1 MQESW
6 WVEYSLFFA
15 ELLTFLA
22 LVAWVAGRLAKNAAQ
37 GAGAKEGRLVV
48 RSLTKELGLD
58 PKALDLGFLPKAQAK
73 ARRKNAKARAKADR
87 PRLFVLDFNG
97 DVRASG
103 AKGLAKE
110 VNNLLELAQP
120 EDQVLVRLESPGGSV
135 TGYGLAASQLLRIKA
150 QGLKLTVT
158 VDKIAASGGY
168 LMAVVADRIL
178 AAPFAVIGS
187 IGVVAS
193 LPNFR
198 RLLEDQKVDFEQITA
213 GEYKRTLT
221 LFGENTEKGRAKVQ
235 EEVNQIHQLFK
246 DWVARF
252 RPQVDLAKVATGEWW
267 HGSTALDLGLID
279 QVQTGDEFLTQ
290 QAPNFKVV
298 GLKWQEPRSRT
309 GFWGRMASSLGAI
322 GAPT

>member
-6 WVEYSLFFA
+6 WVEYSLFIA
-15 ELLTFLA
+15 ELLTALGLLA
-22 LVAWVAGRLAKNAAQ
+22 WAAGRLAKNAVH
-37 GAGAKEGRLVV
+37 GARAKEGRLLV
-48 RSLTKELGLD
+48 RSLARELGQD
-58 PKALDLGFLPKAQAK
+58 PGSLDLGFLPKNEAKAHRKRAK
-73 ARRKNAKARAKADR
+73 ARKKADR
-87 PRLFVLDFNG
+87 PRLFVLDFTG

-103 AKGLAKE
+103 AQGLAKE
-110 VNNLLELAQP
+110 VNNLLGFAMP
-120 EDQVLVRLESPGGSV
+120 GDQVLVRLESPGGAV

-150 QGLKLTVT
+150 RGLPLTVA
-158 VDKIAASGGY
+158 VDKVAASGGY
-168 LMAVVADRIL
+168 LMAAVADRIL

-235 EEVNQIHQLFK
+235 EEVDQVHRLFK

-252 RPQVDLAKVATGEWW
+252 RPQMILSQVATGEWW
-267 HGSTALDLGLID
+267 HGAAALDLGLID
-279 QVQTGDEFLTQ
+279 QVLTSDEFLTQ
-290 QAPNFKVV
+290 QAQDLKVV
-298 GLKWQEPRSRT
+298 GLKWQEPKARA

-322 GAPT
+322 SVPT